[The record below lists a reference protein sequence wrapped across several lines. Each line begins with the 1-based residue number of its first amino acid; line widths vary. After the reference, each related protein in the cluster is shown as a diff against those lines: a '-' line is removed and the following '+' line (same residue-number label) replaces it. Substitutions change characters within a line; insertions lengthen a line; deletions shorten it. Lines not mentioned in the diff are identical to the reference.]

1 MLKKQ
6 SRYLDVLAIRRGR
19 LSDMEKRDVVMS
31 FRVTPSEA
39 KRIKDRMKDAGV
51 RKPGAF
57 LRKMAVDGYI
67 IRLDLEELREA
78 TRLMRIT
85 SNNVNQYAKKAN
97 ETGSIYET
105 DVKEIKQNQE
115 ELWELLN
122 GILERLSTIR

>member
-1 MLKKQ
+1 MQKKQ
-6 SRYLDVLAIRRGR
+6 SRYQDALTVRRGR

-105 DVKEIKQNQE
+105 DVKEIKKNQE
-115 ELWELLN
+115 GLWELLN

>member
-1 MLKKQ
+1 MQKKQ
-6 SRYLDVLAIRRGR
+6 SRYQDALAVRRGR

-105 DVKEIKQNQE
+105 DVKEIKKNQE
-115 ELWELLN
+115 GLWELLN

>member
-6 SRYLDVLAIRRGR
+6 SRYQDALAVRRGR
-19 LSDMEKRDVVMS
+19 LSNMEKRDVVMS
-31 FRVTPSEA
+31 FRVTTSEA

-115 ELWELLN
+115 GLWELLN

>member
-1 MLKKQ
+1 MQKKQ
-6 SRYLDVLAIRRGR
+6 NRYQDALAVRRGR
-19 LSDMEKRDVVMS
+19 LSNMEKRDVVMS

-105 DVKEIKQNQE
+105 DVKEIKKNQE
-115 ELWELLN
+115 GLWELLN

>member
-6 SRYLDVLAIRRGR
+6 SRYQDALAVVRGR
-19 LSDMEKRDVVMS
+19 LNNMEKRDVVMS

-39 KRIKDRMKDAGV
+39 KRINDRMKDAGV
-51 RKPGAF
+51 RRPGAF

-105 DVKEIKQNQE
+105 DVKEIKKNQE
-115 ELWELLN
+115 GLWELLN

>member
-67 IRLDLEELREA
+67 IRLDLEELQKLSQ
-78 TRLMRIT
+78 TQLIKT
-85 SNNVNQYAKKAN
+85 GQVSAKKIN
-97 ETGSIYET
+97 LPEFGT
-105 DVKEIKQNQE
+105 DSYMTMICHQ
-115 ELWELLN
+115 
-122 GILERLSTIR
+122 

>member
-1 MLKKQ
+1 MQKKQ
-6 SRYLDVLAIRRGR
+6 SRYQDALAVRRGR

-105 DVKEIKQNQE
+105 DVKEIKKNQE
-115 ELWELLN
+115 VLWELLN
-122 GILERLSTIR
+122 EILERLSTIR

>member
-6 SRYLDVLAIRRGR
+6 SRYQDALAVRRGR

-105 DVKEIKQNQE
+105 DVKEIKKNQE
-115 ELWELLN
+115 GLWELLN

>member
-6 SRYLDVLAIRRGR
+6 SQYQDALAVRRGR

-105 DVKEIKQNQE
+105 DVKEIKKNQE
-115 ELWELLN
+115 GLWELLN

>member
-1 MLKKQ
+1 
-6 SRYLDVLAIRRGR
+6 
-19 LSDMEKRDVVMS
+19 MEKRDVVMS

-67 IRLDLEELREA
+67 IRLDLEELRED

>member
-6 SRYLDVLAIRRGR
+6 SRYQDVLAVRRGR
-19 LSDMEKRDVVMS
+19 LSNMEKRDVVMS

-105 DVKEIKQNQE
+105 DVKEIKKNQE
-115 ELWELLN
+115 GLWELLN

>member
-1 MLKKQ
+1 MLTKQ
-6 SRYLDVLAIRRGR
+6 SRYQDALAVRRGG

-57 LRKMAVDGYI
+57 LRKLAVDGYI

-115 ELWELLN
+115 GLWELLN

>member
-1 MLKKQ
+1 
-6 SRYLDVLAIRRGR
+6 
-19 LSDMEKRDVVMS
+19 MEKRDVVMS

-85 SNNVNQYAKKAN
+85 SNNVNQYAKKAKPGR
-97 ETGSIYET
+97 TVGI
-105 DVKEIKQNQE
+105 IKRDLGAIIDNP
-115 ELWELLN
+115 
-122 GILERLSTIR
+122 IERR

>member
-105 DVKEIKQNQE
+105 DVKEIKKNQE
-115 ELWELLN
+115 GLWELLN

>member
-6 SRYLDVLAIRRGR
+6 SRYQDALVVVRGR
-19 LSDMEKRDVVMS
+19 LNNMEKRDVVMS

-85 SNNVNQYAKKAN
+85 SNNLNQYAKKAN

-105 DVKEIKQNQE
+105 DVKEIKKNQE
-115 ELWELLN
+115 GLWELLN

>member
-1 MLKKQ
+1 MQKKQ
-6 SRYLDVLAIRRGR
+6 NRYQDALAVRRGR
-19 LSDMEKRDVVMS
+19 LSNMEKRDVVMS

-115 ELWELLN
+115 GLWELLN

>member
-1 MLKKQ
+1 
-6 SRYLDVLAIRRGR
+6 
-19 LSDMEKRDVVMS
+19 MEKRDVVMRC
-31 FRVTPSEA
+31 RVTPSEA

-97 ETGSIYET
+97 AYGEVYAEDIK
-105 DVKEIKQNQE
+105 DLQNRLDEIWGHTKGMM
-115 ELWELLN
+115 LA
-122 GILERLSTIR
+122 LSKIS

>member
-6 SRYLDVLAIRRGR
+6 SRYQDALAVVRGR
-19 LSDMEKRDVVMS
+19 LNNMEKRDVVMS

-115 ELWELLN
+115 GLWELLN

>member
-6 SRYLDVLAIRRGR
+6 SRYQDALAVRRGR

-97 ETGSIYET
+97 
-105 DVKEIKQNQE
+105 
-115 ELWELLN
+115 
-122 GILERLSTIR
+122 

>member
-6 SRYLDVLAIRRGR
+6 SRYQDVLAVRRGR
-19 LSDMEKRDVVMS
+19 LSNMEKRDVVMS

-115 ELWELLN
+115 GLWELLN

>member
-1 MLKKQ
+1 
-6 SRYLDVLAIRRGR
+6 
-19 LSDMEKRDVVMS
+19 MEKRDVVMS

-78 TRLMRIT
+78 TRLMLIT

-105 DVKEIKQNQE
+105 DVKEIKKNQE
-115 ELWELLN
+115 GLWELLN

>member
-6 SRYLDVLAIRRGR
+6 SRYQDALAVVRGR
-19 LSDMEKRDVVMS
+19 LNNMEKSDVVMS

-105 DVKEIKQNQE
+105 DVKEIKKNQE
-115 ELWELLN
+115 GLWELLN

>member
-6 SRYLDVLAIRRGR
+6 SRYRDALAVRRGR

-105 DVKEIKQNQE
+105 DVKEIKKNQE
-115 ELWELLN
+115 GLWELLN

>member
-6 SRYLDVLAIRRGR
+6 SRYQDALAVRRGR

-39 KRIKDRMKDAGV
+39 KRIKDRMKDAEV

-105 DVKEIKQNQE
+105 DVKEIKKNQE
-115 ELWELLN
+115 GLWELLN

>member
-6 SRYLDVLAIRRGR
+6 SRYQDALAVRRGR

-105 DVKEIKQNQE
+105 DVKEIKKNQE
-115 ELWELLN
+115 VLWELLN
-122 GILERLSTIR
+122 EILERLSTIR

>member
-1 MLKKQ
+1 MQKKQ
-6 SRYLDVLAIRRGR
+6 SRYQDALAVRRGR

-85 SNNVNQYAKKAN
+85 SNNLNQYAKKAN

-105 DVKEIKQNQE
+105 DVKEIKKNQE
-115 ELWELLN
+115 GLWELLN

>member
-6 SRYLDVLAIRRGR
+6 SRYQNVLAVRRGR
-19 LSDMEKRDVVMS
+19 LSNMEKRDVVMS

>member
-1 MLKKQ
+1 MQKELKRFTEDA
-6 SRYLDVLAIRRGR
+6 SVRRGR

-85 SNNVNQYAKKAN
+85 SNNVNQYAKRAN
-97 ETGSIYET
+97 ETGNIYEA

-115 ELWELLN
+115 GLWKILN
-122 GILERLSTIR
+122 EILERLSTIR

>member
-115 ELWELLN
+115 GLWELLN

>member
-1 MLKKQ
+1 MQKKQ
-6 SRYLDVLAIRRGR
+6 SRYQDALAVRRGR

-78 TRLMRIT
+78 TRLMRLT

-105 DVKEIKQNQE
+105 DVKEIKKNQE
-115 ELWELLN
+115 GLWELLN

>member
-1 MLKKQ
+1 
-6 SRYLDVLAIRRGR
+6 
-19 LSDMEKRDVVMS
+19 MEKRDVVMS

-85 SNNVNQYAKKAN
+85 SNNLNQYAKKAN

-105 DVKEIKQNQE
+105 DVKEIKKNQE
-115 ELWELLN
+115 GLWELLN

>member
-1 MLKKQ
+1 MLRKQ
-6 SRYLDVLAIRRGR
+6 SRYQDALAVRRGR

-105 DVKEIKQNQE
+105 DVKEIKKNQE
-115 ELWELLN
+115 GLWELLN

>member
-1 MLKKQ
+1 MQKKQ
-6 SRYLDVLAIRRGR
+6 NRYQDALAVRRGR

-105 DVKEIKQNQE
+105 DVKEIKKNQE
-115 ELWELLN
+115 GLWELLN

>member
-6 SRYLDVLAIRRGR
+6 SRYQDALAVRRGR

-115 ELWELLN
+115 RLWELLN
-122 GILERLSTIR
+122 SILERLSTIR

>member
-6 SRYLDVLAIRRGR
+6 SRYQDALAVRRGR

-105 DVKEIKQNQE
+105 DIKEIKQNQE